1 MPSTLTRQEIIKSV
15 EARPWFHRIDLG
27 NGIVTPGVDNSELKL
42 NALGIPTDL
51 TGKSVIDIGA
61 WDGFFSFACE
71 RRGAATVVAANS
83 YCWTQKETVFN
94 KGGFELARQALSS
107 NVHDV
112 TVRVEE
118 LDPANIGRFDYVLF
132 LGVLY
137 HAPDPLGYLAKV
149 RSVCNGTAIIETH
162 VDALEIDRPA
172 LIFYPGATLNN
183 DPSNFFGPNEA
194 AVIALCKEVGFASVE
209 VVNRHWLPNRMVFHA
224 HI

>member
-1 MPSTLTRQEIIKSV
+1 M
-15 EARPWFHRIDLG
+15 
-27 NGIVTPGVDNSELKL
+27 
-42 NALGIPTDL
+42 
-51 TGKSVIDIGA
+51 
-61 WDGFFSFACE
+61 
-71 RRGAATVVAANS
+71 AADS